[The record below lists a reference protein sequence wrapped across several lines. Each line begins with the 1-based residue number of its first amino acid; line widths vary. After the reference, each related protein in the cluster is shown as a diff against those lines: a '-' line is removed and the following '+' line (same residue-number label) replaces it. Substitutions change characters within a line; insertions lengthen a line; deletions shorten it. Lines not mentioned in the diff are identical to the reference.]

1 MLNRRRLLATL
12 ISGSVVSSAYLGLSG
27 CASAP
32 QPTSDA
38 DLAELDVTDQ
48 VRLVA
53 SRELSAL
60 ELTEAAIR
68 RIEMVNSRVNAVVT
82 TSFDQ
87 ARAQA
92 VSADPKGALWGVP
105 YLFKDLNDYAGVRS
119 TFGSRAFLRN
129 VAQAQSAYTDQTLES
144 GVIVLG
150 KTNTPEFGLISTTES
165 LALGACRNPWNLE
178 HSVGGSSGGAA
189 ASVACGMVAASQG
202 GDGGGSIRIPA
213 AQCGVFGLK
222 PSAGRFP
229 DQGTPAKP
237 WPISIKHALTRT
249 VRDSALILA
258 ATESQA
264 GPLAPVG
271 VVTPKALSS
280 QRIALS
286 LRNAYGELP
295 DPAIQQ
301 AMQEAAD
308 LLANLGHEIVE
319 IEQTPMSG
327 VEFGNQFL
335 VNWQRMASDIMA
347 RLEAQAPGIPVDQL
361 LEPWTVGLARHY
373 RSLPSDALAKAL
385 EQFEVSQRAVNRWFE
400 TYDAWLTPVTGSTA
414 PPLGEQAPT
423 VSYEVLMDRVL
434 RFAAFTPIHN
444 VAGTP
449 GASIPMGLSDA
460 GLPVAVQLSAGFG
473 NEQLILELA
482 YQMEEAKPWKQLRPP
497 VFAA

>member
-12 ISGSVVSSAYLGLSG
+12 VSGSLFSTAYLSG
-27 CASAP
+27 CAGSP

-38 DLAELDVTDQ
+38 DLADLDVTDQ
-48 VRLVA
+48 IRLL
-53 SRELSAL
+53 SSGDLSAL

-68 RIEMVNSRVNAVVT
+68 RIEMTNTQVNAVVT
-82 TSFDQ
+82 TSFDK

-92 VSADPKGALWGVP
+92 SSTDPVGALWGVP

-129 VAQAQSAYTDQTLES
+129 IAQAQSAYTDQTLRS

-165 LALGACRNPWNLE
+165 LALGNCRNPWNLD

-222 PSAGRFP
+222 PTAGRFP
-229 DQGTPAKP
+229 DQGTPSKP

-258 ATESQA
+258 ATENQA
-264 GPLAPVG
+264 GPLPPVG
-271 VVTPKALSS
+271 VVTPGPVAS
-280 QRIALS
+280 QRIAMS
-286 LRNAYGELP
+286 SRNAYGELP
-295 DPAIQQ
+295 DPPVQT

-308 LLANLGHEIVE
+308 LLSDLGHEIVQ

-347 RLEAQAPGIPVDQL
+347 RLEAQAPGVPVDQL
-361 LEPWTVGLARHY
+361 LEPWTIGLARHY
-373 RSLPSDALAKAL
+373 RSLPSDALARAL
-385 EQFEVSQRAVNRWFE
+385 EQFATSKQAVSRWFE

-414 PPLGEQAPT
+414 PRLGEQAPT
-423 VSYEVLMDRVL
+423 VSYEVLMDRVM

-449 GASIPMGLSDA
+449 GASVPMGLSED

-473 NEQLILELA
+473 NERLILELA
-482 YQMEEAKPWKQLRPP
+482 YQMEEAKPWKQLRPR